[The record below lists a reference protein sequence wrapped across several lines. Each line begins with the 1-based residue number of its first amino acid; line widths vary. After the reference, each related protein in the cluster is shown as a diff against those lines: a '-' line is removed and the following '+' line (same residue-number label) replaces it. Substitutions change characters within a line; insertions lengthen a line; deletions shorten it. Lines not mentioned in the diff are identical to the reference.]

1 MSSGVQYSNNM
12 THCMLKCCADCLV
25 LLCAGAA
32 GACAQGEVPHPI
44 LHVHRLREPPQ
55 TLPGAQP
62 GQAGYSRG
70 EGGRRKCKYTS
81 QFLTHFP
88 TSTSAPSRNA
98 IYPPPLQQPPSPR
111 LGSCTPP
118 PPLPCIIFSDTHSVL
133 ISVCAW
139 LTPSL

>member
-1 MSSGVQYSNNM
+1 
-12 THCMLKCCADCLV
+12 MLKCCADCLV

-32 GACAQGEVPHPI
+32 GACAQREVPHPI

-70 EGGRRKCKYTS
+70 EGGCRKCKYTS
-81 QFLTHFP
+81 VLNPLPHQHVGTIEECHLS
-88 TSTSAPSRNA
+88 STSPTTPVPS
-98 IYPPPLQQPPSPR
+98 SR
-111 LGSCTPP
+111 LLHP